1 MMQKI
6 LKVPENNQK
15 MKDENK
21 IEKINEDEIKEAR
34 PKIGNILRIGDNG
47 KLKNYVWSIWL
58 MLGDDYNEKEG
69 FFVYYPYEFEAMG
82 KQVVEEGAHRFGCYV
97 VSTSVKQIERE
108 GLNGKITTYP
118 NVVVQMKQVSAAR

>member
-6 LKVPENNQK
+6 LKGEIQVQK
-15 MKDENK
+15 MKE

-69 FFVYYPYEFEAMG
+69 FFVYYPYKFEAMG